1 MSCGTG
7 WSATSSTRT
16 RATTRR
22 PSRPRRGRRRT
33 GPGGGA
39 DEHRDR
45 ERVRH
50 RGRRDGAVRGRPAH
64 AGPARGEPAGRAVG
78 DRGGHRDDVLAAR
91 AVDGRA
97 RSDRRAGLPDGRAGH
112 RAQPGRAGA
121 GADAA
126 RRRRPLPGVRAP
138 RRPYGRSFPGRG
150 AGAADHARGAPPA
163 RLRPRRAGGGAGDVR
178 PAGLAAAVL
187 AGGRAVPMS
196 HADIVLLV
204 LAGLLVPLAGGLAA
218 VESALLRVSAARVEE
233 LEREGTG
240 GAATL
245 RTVLVDLPRHTN
257 LLLRLVCELTATTLV
272 AAVMISHFGAGWTGI
287 SLTVAGMVVVS
298 YVLVGV
304 GPRTI
309 GRQHPYRV
317 ALATAGLVRTVV
329 RVLGPLASL
338 LILLGNAITPGR
350 GFREG
355 PFATE
360 VELRELVDLAEQR
373 GVVEHG
379 ERNMIHSVFE
389 LGDTIAREVMVPRT
403 EVVWI
408 ERGKSVRQA
417 LALALRS
424 GFSRIPVIGENV
436 DDIIGI
442 AYLKDLAARAQ
453 DPQAPRTK
461 VEELMRPPAFVPESK
476 PVDELLREMQARRT
490 HMAVVIDEYGGTAG
504 VLTIEDIL
512 EEIVGEIAD
521 EYDTERAPVEWV
533 DADTARLTARM
544 AVEDLGDLFNTPV
557 PDAGDVET
565 VGGLLA
571 RELGRVPIP
580 GATVS
585 FDGLTLTAET
595 TGGRRN
601 RIDTVLVHREPVGE
615 PEPESERD
623 GRRRSRDRQP

>member
-1 MSCGTG
+1 MS
-7 WSATSSTRT
+7 R
-16 RATTRR
+16 
-22 PSRPRRGRRRT
+22 
-33 GPGGGA
+33 
-39 DEHRDR
+39 
-45 ERVRH
+45 
-50 RGRRDGAVRGRPAH
+50 
-64 AGPARGEPAGRAVG
+64 
-78 DRGGHRDDVLAAR
+78 
-91 AVDGRA
+91 
-97 RSDRRAGLPDGRAGH
+97 
-112 RAQPGRAGA
+112 
-121 GADAA
+121 
-126 RRRRPLPGVRAP
+126 
-138 RRPYGRSFPGRG
+138 
-150 AGAADHARGAPPA
+150 
-163 RLRPRRAGGGAGDVR
+163 
-178 PAGLAAAVL
+178 
-187 AGGRAVPMS
+187 
-196 HADIVLLV
+196 ADIVLLV

-218 VESALLRVSAARVEE
+218 VESALLRISAARVEE
-233 LEREGTG
+233 LEREGTAR
-240 GAATL
+240 AATL
-245 RTVLVDLPRHTN
+245 RGVLVDLPRHTN
-257 LLLRLVCELTATTLV
+257 LLLLLRLVCELLATTLV
-272 AAVMISHFGAGWTGI
+272 AAVVISRFGSGWTGI
-287 SLTVAGMVVVS
+287 SLTAGVMVVVS
-298 YVLVGV
+298 YGLVGV

-317 ALATAGLVRTVV
+317 ALATAGLVRTLG

-338 LILLGNAITPGR
+338 LILIGNAITPGR

-355 PFATE
+355 PFSTE

-408 ERGKSVRQA
+408 ERGKTVRQA

-424 GFSRIPVIGENV
+424 GFSRIPVIGDNV

-453 DPQAPRTK
+453 DQQAPRTK

-533 DADTARLTARM
+533 DEDTARLTARM
-544 AVEDLGDLFNTPV
+544 AVEDLGELFHTQV

-580 GATVS
+580 GASVS
-585 FDGLTLTAET
+585 LDGLTLTAET

-601 RIDTVLVHREPVGE
+601 RIDTVLVHREPVPE
-615 PEPESERD
+615 PEPEPERE
-623 GRRRSRDRQP
+623 GGRRSRDRQPAEHAAE